1 VTNVEVL
8 DQCDG
13 HFAPYFDE
21 AGEEIG
27 VIDIEGAIE
36 ADGEGDSVLLVI
48 HFEIGQVGVRQGSG
62 QLVSGEMLKVYAIK
76 AQKVGEL
83 DVVDGAETIELE
95 DAGDRIG
102 IFDLRKPGIGDVKLG
117 IAFGFGNLLAEVGNF
132 TRGDA
137 QTATDV
143 FELFAG
149 GLGWGPSHAKV
160 YLKTVK

>member
-1 VTNVEVL
+1 MTNVEVL

-36 ADGEGDSVLLVI
+36 ANGEGDSVLLVI

-62 QLVSGEMLKVYAIK
+62 QLVSAEMLKVYTIK

-83 DVVDGAETIELE
+83 DVVDGAETIKLK
-95 DAGDRIG
+95 DAGDGIG
-102 IFDLRKPGIGDVKLG
+102 VFDLRKPRVGDVKLG
-117 IAFGFGNLLAEVGNF
+117 ITLGFGDLLAEVGNF
-132 TRGDA
+132 ARGDA
-137 QTATDV
+137 QAATDV

-149 GLGWGPSHAKV
+149 GLGWGPSHAEV
-160 YLKTVK
+160 YLIKVK